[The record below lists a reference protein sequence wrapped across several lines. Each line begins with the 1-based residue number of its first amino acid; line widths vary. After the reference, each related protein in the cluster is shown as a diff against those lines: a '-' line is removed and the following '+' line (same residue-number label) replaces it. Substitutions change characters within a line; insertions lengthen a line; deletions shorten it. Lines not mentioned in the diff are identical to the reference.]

1 MYRKKDLLGQAE
13 EEVLE
18 LERLLAEANER
29 LRNIKKIKGVQS
41 LWDWIWEFAGY

>member
-29 LRNIKKIKGVQS
+29 LRNIQKIKGVQS
-41 LWDWIWEFAGY
+41 LWDWIWELAGY

>member
-18 LERLLAEANER
+18 LERLLAEANAR
-29 LRNIKKIKGVQS
+29 LRNIKKIKGEQS
-41 LWDWIWEFAGY
+41 FWDWFWEVAGY